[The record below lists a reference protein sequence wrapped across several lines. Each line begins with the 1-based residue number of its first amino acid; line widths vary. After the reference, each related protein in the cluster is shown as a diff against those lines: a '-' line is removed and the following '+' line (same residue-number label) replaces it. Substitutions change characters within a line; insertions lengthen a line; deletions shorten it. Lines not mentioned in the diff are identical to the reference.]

1 MKLPISGAKHL
12 GGRRVR
18 VLHLLRDGVGTVN
31 ELAAALGLTR
41 NAIRSHLALLEKQR
55 LIRKS
60 GWKTGVRRPHAAYEL
75 TPRAEELFSS
85 AYTKVFNQL
94 VAVLR
99 QRLDQ
104 SALESVFRNTGSSLA
119 SASPSKGQ
127 SRQKK
132 IRQAMNLLRGLG
144 GNVRVERCN
153 GSIVLRGASC
163 PLAAVV
169 AENRE
174 ACHVVEGLLRTIVG
188 GDVKQRCHYGTKPRC
203 CFEISSTKKVNR
215 KKPRT
220 RRR

>member
-1 MKLPISGAKHL
+1 MKLPTSGTKHL

-18 VLHLLRDGVGTVN
+18 VLHLLRDGVDTVN
-31 ELAAALGLTR
+31 EMAAALGLTR

-104 SALESVFRNTGSSLA
+104 SALETRLSQHRFVPCISKSIERAIPTKEN
-119 SASPSKGQ
+119 SPGHEFVAGIG
-127 SRQKK
+127 R
-132 IRQAMNLLRGLG
+132 
-144 GNVRVERCN
+144 NVRVERCN

-169 AENRE
+169 AEIGRL
-174 ACHVVEGLLRTIVG
+174 AT
-188 GDVKQRCHYGTKPRC
+188 
-203 CFEISSTKKVNR
+203 
-215 KKPRT
+215 
-220 RRR
+220 

>member
-1 MKLPISGAKHL
+1 MFSISQEAKSAIFSKSRQTIMKLPTSGAKHL
-12 GGRRVR
+12 GGKRLR

-31 ELAAALGLTR
+31 ELAAALRLTR

-104 SALESVFRNTGSSLA
+104 SGLEKRVSQHGFIACIGR
-119 SASPSKGQ
+119 SPRKGN
-127 SRQKK
+127 RDKK
-132 IRQAMNLLRGLG
+132 KFAR
-144 GNVRVERCN
+144 
-153 GSIVLRGASC
+153 
-163 PLAAVV
+163 P
-169 AENRE
+169 
-174 ACHVVEGLLRTIVG
+174 
-188 GDVKQRCHYGTKPRC
+188 
-203 CFEISSTKKVNR
+203 
-215 KKPRT
+215 
-220 RRR
+220 

>member
-1 MKLPISGAKHL
+1 MKLPTSGTKHVG
-12 GGRRVR
+12 GGRIR
-18 VLHLLRDGVGTVN
+18 VLHLLREGVGTVN
-31 ELAAALGLTR
+31 ELAAALGLTP

-55 LIRKS
+55 LIRKC

-85 AYTKVFNQL
+85 TYAKVFNQL
-94 VAVLR
+94 VAELR
-99 QRLDQ
+99 QRLGQ
-104 SALESVFRNTGSSLA
+104 AGLESLFHNTGSSLA
-119 SASPSKGQ
+119 SASPSKER

-132 IRQAMNLLRGLG
+132 IREAVNLLRGLG

-153 GSIVLRGASC
+153 GSVVLRGTSC

-174 ACHVVEGLLRTIVG
+174 ACHVVEGLLRTIVR
-188 GDVKQRCHYGTKPRC
+188 GDVKQRCHYGAKPRC
-203 CFEISSTKKVNR
+203 CFEISSTKRVNR
-215 KKPRT
+215 KKPRA